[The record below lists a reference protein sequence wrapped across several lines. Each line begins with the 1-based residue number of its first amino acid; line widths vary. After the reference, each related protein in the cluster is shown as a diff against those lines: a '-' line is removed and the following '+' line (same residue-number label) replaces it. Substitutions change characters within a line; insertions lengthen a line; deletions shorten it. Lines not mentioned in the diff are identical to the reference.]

1 MKTFVQYIS
10 EEYKTKNSGEKAY
23 THLGD
28 KPIVHVYHKGEKI
41 ASIEPRSAYG
51 TKRGSVKRTSAIQKV
66 KYTIRFDKPEHNRGL
81 ETNDKIGSTSSKEA
95 LNKIIKHHQSITE
108 SLQESAADLNDAL
121 KDLKNTLAS
130 DGYSPNVVKQ
140 VADDWDVNPALLARK
155 FKEAT
160 GKDPQDFQMADKE
173 SLGKAQ
179 FEAGKRKARE
189 WVAKNIRGGE
199 SPLEGKPFTF
209 VDKKANQSYQLV
221 ASAWTGT
228 KLHAWNITKNSFWEI
243 TFPNVGAAAKYIDA
257 HLLSVK

>member
-1 MKTFVQYIS
+1 MEHHHALLVSKGYHKVSDEGGMFND
-10 EEYKTKNSGEKAY
+10 EEVYHHKTKPAAIHAGVTNDGRRY
-23 THLGD
+23 F
-28 KPIVHVYHKGEKI
+28 
-41 ASIEPRSAYG
+41 
-51 TKRGSVKRTSAIQKV
+51 TSTDNRKV
-66 KYTIRFDKPEHNRGL
+66 INLNRGGGKMHKNVHDAVKMNEEVL
-81 ETNDKIGSTSSKEA
+81 SFKQFVEA
-95 LNKIIKHHQSITE
+95 ATSITE

-243 TFPNVGAAAKYIDA
+243 TFPNIDAAAKYIDA